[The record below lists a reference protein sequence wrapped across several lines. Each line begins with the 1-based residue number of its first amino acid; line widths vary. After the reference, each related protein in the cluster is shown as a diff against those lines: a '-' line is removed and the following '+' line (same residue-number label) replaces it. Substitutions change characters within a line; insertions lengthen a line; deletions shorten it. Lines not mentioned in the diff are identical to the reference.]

1 MGMRLKTKLSLG
13 LIFLFVMLVL
23 FGVLGLFFINRLN
36 NEGRLVLR
44 NNHESLVYC
53 NRMLQALEE
62 IQSDRNAVSVFR
74 DNLLKQEAN
83 ITEVGEK
90 EATDE
95 LTTSFNGLLTNP
107 ADTSRYPEIRRSIYK
122 IQDLNEMAIVRKSA
136 AAQNT
141 AERARD
147 ILTVIF
153 TVLTLVAFT
162 FIFNLPGI
170 ISGPIRSLS
179 EGILE
184 IAGKNYKKR
193 IYLKQEDEFGDLAN
207 AFNIMAG
214 KLDEYESSN
223 LAKIKFE
230 KSRIETI
237 INQMRDG
244 IIGLDEKRNI
254 LFLNAV
260 AEKLLGLHEADIL
273 GKYAPDVALRNDLV
287 RTLLR
292 DDPDKKDLK
301 IYADNK
307 ESYFSKDILNVT
319 NNDAVI
325 GQVIVLR
332 NITPFHELNE
342 AKTNFIATVSHEL
355 KTPLSS
361 IKMSARLLADSRVGE
376 LNTEQQELIRSIT
389 DDADRLLK
397 ITGELLNMSQ
407 VETGNIQLKMQAT
420 KPAALVEQAIVAVHF
435 QADQKQVQIR
445 STIAEDLPLIQV
457 DLEKTSWVLINFLT
471 NAIKYSP
478 SPSEIEIAAFRNKDR
493 VEFTV
498 RDFGN
503 GIDEKYLPRIFD
515 RYFQV
520 PGTHDRNGTGLGLAI
535 SKDFIEAQGGHIW
548 VDSKLGEGSRFGF
561 TFPLETS
568 SALADR
574 KLAI

>member
-1 MGMRLKTKLSLG
+1 MSIRLKTKLSIG
-13 LIFLFVMLVL
+13 LNFLFIVIVL
-23 FGVLGLFFINRLN
+23 FGVLGLFYINRLSN
-36 NEGRLVLR
+36 DGRLVLQ

-53 NRMLQALEE
+53 NRMLQSLEDL
-62 IQSDRNAVSVFR
+62 QTDKNAMATFEM
-74 DNLLKQEAN
+74 NLKKQQAN

-90 EATDE
+90 EATDD
-95 LTTSFNGLLTNP
+95 LTRNYNELLTDPSDSTNYS
-107 ADTSRYPEIRRSIYK
+107 DIRRSIFK
-122 IQDLNEMAIVRKSA
+122 IQDLNEMATVRKNT
-136 AAQNT
+136 AAQQT
-141 AERARD
+141 AENAKD
-147 ILTVIF
+147 VLTVLF
-153 TVLTLVAFT
+153 TILTLVAFT

-179 EGILE
+179 EGILAV
-184 IAGKNYKKR
+184 AGKDYKKR
-193 IYLKQEDEFGDLAN
+193 IYLRQGDEFGDLAN
-207 AFNIMAG
+207 AFNTMAE

-260 AEKLLGLHEADIL
+260 AEKLLGLKEAAIT
-273 GKYAPDVALRNDLV
+273 GVYAPDIAVTNDLM
-287 RTLLR
+287 RRLLQ
-292 DDPDKKDLK
+292 DNPEKKDLK

-307 ESYFSKDILNVT
+307 ESYFSKDVLEVT
-319 NNDAVI
+319 NNETII

-361 IKMSARLLADSRVGE
+361 IKMSARLLTDLRVGA
-376 LNTEQQELIRSIT
+376 LNGEQQELIRSIT

-407 VETGNIQLKMQAT
+407 VETGNIQLKLQPASPMTIVDHAVQAV
-420 KPAALVEQAIVAVHF
+420 LF
-435 QADQKQVQIR
+435 QAQQKHVQIR
-445 STIAEDLPLIQV
+445 TKIADNLPSIQA

-478 SPSEIEIAAFRNKDR
+478 EDADIEVTACLQRNK
-493 VEFTV
+493 VEFIV
-498 RDFGN
+498 KDN
-503 GIDEKYLPRIFD
+503 GRGIEEKYLPRIFD
-515 RYFQV
+515 RYFKV
-520 PGTHDRNGTGLGLAI
+520 PGSHDRNGTGLGLSI
-535 SKDFIEAQGGHIW
+535 SKEFIEAQGGRIW
-548 VDSKLGEGSRFGF
+548 VKSQLGEGSSFGF
-561 TFPLETS
+561 SFN
-568 SALADR
+568 AG
-574 KLAI
+574 